1 MNVLAFVITTVA
13 LLVLVIFFTWYT
25 NYYMAVNM
33 LSTVNYVSSLVSSA
47 LTHEFENAI
56 AIASMGDVVGSFNYT
71 LLLPTSAVPVQGVAL
86 NYKITLYPKN
96 QSNTLLLYANIT
108 VTMSMGPLSR
118 SENTTVLVYSS
129 AQPYEITAYNCENR
143 NSPVTLVNPAWASQG
158 LPNPALNCT
167 WTSAQVQ
174 LGEAVIGISKG

>member
-13 LLVLVIFFTWYT
+13 LLALVIFFTWYT

-96 QSNTLLLYANIT
+96 QSLYANIT

-129 AQPYEITAYNCENR
+129 AQPYEITAYNCEKS

-158 LPNPALNCT
+158 LPNPVPNCT